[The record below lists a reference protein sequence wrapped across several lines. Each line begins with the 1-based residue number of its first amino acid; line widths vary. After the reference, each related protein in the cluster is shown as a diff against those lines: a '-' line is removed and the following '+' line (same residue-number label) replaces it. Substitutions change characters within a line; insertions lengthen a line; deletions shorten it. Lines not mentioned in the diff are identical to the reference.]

1 MECLGKALGVDMWAV
16 GSGQGELGRPGSCH
30 EGPDY
35 EVVDVAG
42 RGWRT
47 REWCPLGQ
55 RGGRPSHGLVGL

>member
-1 MECLGKALGVDMWAV
+1 MECLGEALGVDMWAV

-47 REWCPLGQ
+47 CEWCP
-55 RGGRPSHGLVGL
+55 RVREVAGRHMALWAL